1 MKNDEFCISNEE
13 LVLKMMDF
21 AFKIDLAALV
31 SVVVD
36 TSAVPA
42 SGLVEMR
49 VVNRA
54 AGVVLKP

>member
-1 MKNDEFCISNEE
+1 
-13 LVLKMMDF
+13 MMDF